1 MTDAYDAVKSLGM
14 FSGARQHQNFS
25 NLKNLLPVAQM
36 QPASQPHAFE
46 KGRLSHCLHI
56 SCLRRSRSLPAS
68 SWNAR
73 TPAACWCWLTPVAVR
88 WPSVDLI

>member
-36 QPASQPHAFE
+36 QPSVQSSRQPSQ
-46 KGRLSHCLHI
+46 LS
-56 SCLRRSRSLPAS
+56 PF
-68 SWNAR
+68 
-73 TPAACWCWLTPVAVR
+73 
-88 WPSVDLI
+88 WPSSQSSNNV